1 MRGTMTNSLAVSKT
15 EILAVIEQF
24 PDEIDLQELVYR
36 LQLQRK
42 LAEAEADFA
51 AGRTIS
57 HEEMR
62 ARAKTWRK

>member
-1 MRGTMTNSLAVSKT
+1 MTNSLTVSKT

-24 PDEIDLQELVYR
+24 PDEIDVKELVYR
-36 LQLQRK
+36 LQLHRK

-57 HEEMR
+57 HDEMR
-62 ARAKTWRK
+62 ARAASWRK